1 MPRKPSHFGSNCHP
15 SPAGSS
21 FTSSAS
27 IGGNGT
33 FGPGIEWNLQAM
45 TELDGVWKVDRV
57 GGALPPLYGC
67 VKRIN
72 GARGTTDFSRLPGM
86 PFEVRGLELHY
97 QAPFNALVDK
107 LEPRDGEYFGR
118 ATLLGREIGQFTMRR
133 LDPLSQLKEQLVKH
147 IDEAYA
153 MEQNVL
159 RMLDGMIS
167 TTDDPEILDAL
178 EHHKMQTQG
187 HADRMKARLEA
198 HDATPSGVKQVGGIL
213 QAMAKMPLD
222 MVRGEK
228 SGRNARDGFATEHME
243 IASYE
248 LLRRIAQRAGD
259 QETASAAAEIITEE
273 QEMANTIAA
282 NWDKFAELSLREEGV
297 TV

>member
-1 MPRKPSHFGSNCHP
+1 M
-15 SPAGSS
+15 A
-21 FTSSAS
+21 
-27 IGGNGT
+27 
-33 FGPGIEWNLQAM
+33 
-45 TELDGVWKVDRV
+45 ELDGVWKVERLR
-57 GGALPPLYGC
+57 GALPPLYGC

-72 GARGTTDFSRLPGM
+72 GAHGTTEFSRVPGM

-97 QAPFNALVDK
+97 RAPFTLLVDK
-107 LEPRDGEYFGR
+107 LEPQDGGYLGR
-118 ATLLGREIGQFTMRR
+118 ATVAGMEIGQFTMRR
-133 LDPLSQLKEQLVKH
+133 LDAMTQLNEQLIKH

-178 EHHKMQTQG
+178 EHHKMRTQS

-198 HDATPSGVKQVGGIL
+198 HDATPSGVKQVGGML

-228 SGRNARDGFATEHME
+228 AGRNARDGYATEHME

-248 LLRRIAQRAGD
+248 LLRRIAQKAGD
-259 QETASAAAEIITEE
+259 EETDRVAREIIAEE
-273 QEMANTIAA
+273 KEMAKTISD

>member
-1 MPRKPSHFGSNCHP
+1 MV
-15 SPAGSS
+15 
-21 FTSSAS
+21 
-27 IGGNGT
+27 
-33 FGPGIEWNLQAM
+33 
-45 TELDGVWKVDRV
+45 ELDGVWKVERV

-72 GARGTTDFSRLPGM
+72 GSRGTTEFAHAAGM

-97 QAPFNALVDK
+97 RPPFNLLVDK
-107 LEPRDGEYFGR
+107 LEQQDGVFFGR
-118 ATLLGREIGQFTMRR
+118 ATFRGYEFGQFRMRR
-133 LDPLSQLKEQLVKH
+133 LDNVSQLKEQLIKH

-178 EHHKMQTQG
+178 EHHRVQTEG
-187 HADRMKARLEA
+187 HAERMRARLEA
-198 HDATPSGVKQVGGIL
+198 HDAAPSGMRQVGAIV
-213 QAMAKMPLD
+213 QALAKVPLD

-228 SGRNARDGFATEHME
+228 AGRNARDGYATEHME

-248 LLRRIAQRAGD
+248 LLARIADRAGD
-259 QETASAAAEIITEE
+259 DETAAAAREIIGEE
-273 QEMANTIAA
+273 QAMAKKIEG
-282 NWDKFAELSLREEGV
+282 NWDRFAELSLREQGIPV
-297 TV
+297 